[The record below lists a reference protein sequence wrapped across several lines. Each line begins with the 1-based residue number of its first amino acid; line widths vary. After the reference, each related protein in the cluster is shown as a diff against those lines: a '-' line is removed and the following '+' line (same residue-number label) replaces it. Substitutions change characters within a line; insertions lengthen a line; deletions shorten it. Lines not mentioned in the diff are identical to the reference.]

1 MGDVFRC
8 VSPRL
13 KPALVPPLRLQCGQR
28 GQRARGNVK
37 VKVLPCPGTD
47 HTLAAP

>member
-13 KPALVPPLRLQCGQR
+13 RPALVPPLRLQRDQR
-28 GQRARGNVK
+28 GQRARGSVK
-37 VKVLPCPGTD
+37 VKVLP
-47 HTLAAP
+47 